1 MEAYSITS
9 PKWARDMLC
18 QTRMRE
24 LAAIIDALLQH
35 ERDEREKE
43 GVIITSSLRGLVYLF
58 SMSTLLLYDARVA
71 GTQ

>member
-1 MEAYSITS
+1 
-9 PKWARDMLC
+9 MLC